1 MQKKNNIILF
11 PNIKNKLTKEKEEK
25 YTFIRDE
32 IESVL
37 NKYCKIYNDEWAV
50 VLAAG
55 RYSSM
60 KLQQI
65 EGSNNSIE
73 FFKKCIET
81 QAKKKL

>member
-65 EGSNNSIE
+65 EGSNNSID

-81 QAKKKL
+81 QAKKKN

>member
-65 EGSNNSIE
+65 EGSNNSID